1 MAESIQDSYM
11 RDSSA
16 KNWEQEIQERLEATE
31 GWFKRWEAISRE
43 HNPWTERE
51 LRAPGT
57 DYLQS
62 HSRMKLRPFPCSR
75 RSKSTITPRSW
86 V

>member
-43 HNPWTERE
+43 
-51 LRAPGT
+51 
-57 DYLQS
+57 Y
-62 HSRMKLRPFPCSR
+62 KLFLPIRY
-75 RSKSTITPRSW
+75 
-86 V
+86 

>member
-43 HNPWTERE
+43 YR
-51 LRAPGT
+51 LFT
-57 DYLQS
+57 DWILS
-62 HSRMKLRPFPCSR
+62 
-75 RSKSTITPRSW
+75 STGD
-86 V
+86 